1 MVCSPELHVA
11 HFTRLQNMSPRD
23 QRGKI
28 WKRFSRIYPSNR
40 IYGANLGLLPLTA
53 HNSETGF
60 PKYTFNKLT
69 LFGLCE
75 KLRGDLE
82 EEWVNEFFSSRI
94 FCLSPK
100 LFLPPALPL
109 PPSLPTLPTPPSS
122 GTLFTA

>member
-1 MVCSPELHVA
+1 
-11 HFTRLQNMSPRD
+11 MSPRD
-23 QRGKI
+23 QRGKT
-28 WKRFSRIYPSNR
+28 WERFSRIYPSNR

-82 EEWVNEFFSSRI
+82 EEWVKPVLQQQN
-94 FCLSPK
+94 
-100 LFLPPALPL
+100 FLP
-109 PPSLPTLPTPPSS
+109 
-122 GTLFTA
+122 